1 MLTNEYICDRM
12 FHILEGVSFMQSLYM
27 WSIYRQ
33 IARMHGTTA
42 EQVRK
47 EIQEAVTAAW
57 NKPDKTEEERRNQ
70 AQVPCHGKVPTP
82 EEFMLYCYGKIY
94 I

>member
-1 MLTNEYICDRM
+1 MLTIERICDRV
-12 FHILEGVSFMQSLYM
+12 FHILEGGGFMKSLKM
-27 WSIYRQ
+27 WSFYRQ
-33 IARMHGTTA
+33 IARAHGTTA
-42 EQVRK
+42 DQVRR
-47 EIQEAVTAAW
+47 EMQDAITAAW

-70 AQVPCHGKVPTP
+70 AQVPCRGKVPTP